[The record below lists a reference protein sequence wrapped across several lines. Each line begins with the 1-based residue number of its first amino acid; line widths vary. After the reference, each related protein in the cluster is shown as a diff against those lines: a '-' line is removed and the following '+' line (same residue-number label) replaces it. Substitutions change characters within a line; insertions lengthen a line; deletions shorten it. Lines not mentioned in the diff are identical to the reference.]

1 MCDATASKEA
11 VKKMLDHGGI
21 SYIATTVGSVVARD
35 ATACCNRAVHDAT
48 ALYATQRATCRV
60 RLPDDIDDTHF
71 RPRDGLRCAAWAVR
85 VIRRLNTA
93 ATAGKGRAGFTLRQ
107 SESNRRVSPAS
118 EWVAPRSTRPEW
130 EIAHISGRGLRLRCS
145 TRGCLSC

>member
-21 SYIATTVGSVVARD
+21 SYIATTVGRVVARD
-35 ATACCNRAVHDAT
+35 ATALYAMQRRSTPHATACWNRAVHGAT

-85 VIRRLNTA
+85 VLQRLNTA
-93 ATAGKGRAGFTLRQ
+93 ATAGKGRAGFSLGQSGKAIGGSALRR
-107 SESNRRVSPAS
+107 NG
-118 EWVAPRSTRPEW
+118 W
-130 EIAHISGRGLRLRCS
+130 LRLPLGQS
-145 TRGCLSC
+145 GKLLI